1 MSGSDNNDDDLFREQ
16 MLDVK
21 PISSDR
27 APRETGRK
35 KLDPTLSRARSVA
48 TEELEQDDNPLADNF
63 IPEISPD
70 AILEFSRPGVQHG
83 VLKKMRLG
91 KYAVDARLDLHK
103 HTVEQ
108 ARTAVYQFCKDCL
121 QYDVRT
127 ALIVHG
133 KGRQATIKSCVAH
146 WLKDLPDVL
155 AFHTAQK
162 QHGGAGAVYVLFRKS
177 DAQKLATKSKH
188 TKF

>member
-1 MSGSDNNDDDLFREQ
+1 MSCSDDSDDDLFKAE
-16 MLDVK
+16 MSGVK

-27 APRETGRK
+27 APRQAGRK
-35 KLDPTLSRARSVA
+35 TLDPALSRARSVA
-48 TEELEQDDNPLADNF
+48 TEEMEQDDNPLADNF
-63 IPEISPD
+63 IPEVSPE
-70 AILEFSRPGVQHG
+70 AVLEFARPGVQHG

-133 KGRQATIKSCVAH
+133 KGKQAIIKSSVNY
-146 WLKDLPDVL
+146 WLKNLPDVL

-162 QHGGAGAVYVLFRKS
+162 QHGGSGAVYVLFRKS
-177 DAQKLATKSKH
+177 DAQKMATKSKH
-188 TKF
+188 TRF

>member
-1 MSGSDNNDDDLFREQ
+1 MSDEDLF
-16 MLDVK
+16 K
-21 PISSDR
+21 
-27 APRETGRK
+27 
-35 KLDPTLSRARSVA
+35 
-48 TEELEQDDNPLADNF
+48 EELDGVTPIQQQRVQRDSQGRTQSPSLTQQAARKAAMENIGGDGNPLADNF
-63 IPEISPD
+63 IPEVDPH
-70 AILEFSRPGVQHG
+70 AILEYGRPGVQHG

-108 ARTAVYQFCKDCL
+108 ARTAVYQFSQDCL
-121 QYDVRT
+121 RYDVRT

-133 KGRQATIKSCVAH
+133 KGEKAIIKSCVNY
-146 WLKDLPDVL
+146 WLRDLPDVL

-177 DAQKLATKSKH
+177 DSQKLANKEKHSKR
-188 TKF
+188 